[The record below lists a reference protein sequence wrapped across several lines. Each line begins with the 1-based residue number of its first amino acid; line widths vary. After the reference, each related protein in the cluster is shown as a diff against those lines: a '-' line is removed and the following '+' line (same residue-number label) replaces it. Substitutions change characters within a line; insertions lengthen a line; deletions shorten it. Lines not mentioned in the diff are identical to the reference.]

1 MDITKEIL
9 TDTDVRMK
17 KSVESLKKDLGSIR
31 TGRASPELVEGL
43 IVDYYG
49 SPTPLN
55 QLASISVPEARMLQI
70 QPWDKQALGDVE
82 RSILKSDLSLTPNND
97 GTFIRINI
105 PILTEERRKE
115 LVRIVGSKVEDG
127 RIAVRNIRRD
137 TLEQL
142 RGMQREKGLSQ
153 DESRRSQEE
162 LQQITDQNLSQMSV
176 LRQEKEIEVMEVGI
190 TWCQTQKIR
199 SLIHVL

>member
-1 MDITKEIL
+1 
-9 TDTDVRMK
+9 
-17 KSVESLKKDLGSIR
+17 
-31 TGRASPELVEGL
+31 
-43 IVDYYG
+43 
-49 SPTPLN
+49 
-55 QLASISVPEARMLQI
+55 MLQI

-176 LRQEKEIEVMEVGI
+176 LRQEKEIEVMEV
-190 TWCQTQKIR
+190 
-199 SLIHVL
+199 